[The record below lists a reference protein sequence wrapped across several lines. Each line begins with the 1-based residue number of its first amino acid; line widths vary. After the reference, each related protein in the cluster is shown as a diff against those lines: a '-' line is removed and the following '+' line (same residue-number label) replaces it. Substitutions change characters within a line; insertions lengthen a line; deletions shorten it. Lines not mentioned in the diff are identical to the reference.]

1 MSVSSLAGRSDS
13 VNSLFDGNINK
24 RPRSDS
30 EPDSIMSID
39 DLWSKIEA
47 KLDNFKQ
54 DLDKRI
60 DGLEDSLA
68 AFKTECGSKI
78 DRLAD
83 SVSGVRHDVDRANAS
98 IGRVEKVNELIIS
111 GVPYQQ
117 NENLVAMFG
126 FIVTRLGCD
135 ESKIP
140 LASLARL
147 AKSPIA
153 VGSTPPI
160 ICEFALRADRNAF
173 YASYL
178 NHRDLNLSHIG
189 FQNTNRIYVNENLTK
204 EDREIRAAA
213 LRLKKEGKVQKVYSR
228 NGIVY
233 AKGRGNAPAEP
244 CPTLE
249 HLAVFR

>member
-1 MSVSSLAGRSDS
+1 MQMTTLVSSWRVVWCWYFCCWPAIDSRTTTSRGWRLVLVPLLLLLAELLRQAAPHGRFPLGFELAEFMPQAFSSVKISVKKPGSALIRSMLDDS
-13 VNSLFDGNINK
+13 RFTMSKHLEGSRRKTYGN
-24 RPRSDS
+24 
-30 EPDSIMSID
+30 
-39 DLWSKIEA
+39 
-47 KLDNFKQ
+47 

-83 SVSGVRHDVDRANAS
+83 SVSGVRH
-98 IGRVEKVNELIIS
+98 

-135 ESKIP
+135 EIKIP

-160 ICEFALRADRNAF
+160 ICEFALRADRNDF

-189 FQNTNRIYVNENLTK
+189 FQNTNRI
-204 EDREIRAAA
+204 
-213 LRLKKEGKVQKVYSR
+213 
-228 NGIVY
+228 
-233 AKGRGNAPAEP
+233 
-244 CPTLE
+244 
-249 HLAVFR
+249 

>member
-1 MSVSSLAGRSDS
+1 
-13 VNSLFDGNINK
+13 
-24 RPRSDS
+24 
-30 EPDSIMSID
+30 MSID

-98 IGRVEKVNELIIS
+98 IGRVEKANELIIS

-153 VGSTPPI
+153 V
-160 ICEFALRADRNAF
+160 DRNAF

>member
-1 MSVSSLAGRSDS
+1 
-13 VNSLFDGNINK
+13 
-24 RPRSDS
+24 
-30 EPDSIMSID
+30 MSID

-60 DGLEDSLA
+60 DGLEDSWQ
-68 AFKTECGSKI
+68 
-78 DRLAD
+78 
-83 SVSGVRHDVDRANAS
+83 H
-98 IGRVEKVNELIIS
+98 
-111 GVPYQQ
+111 
-117 NENLVAMFG
+117 
-126 FIVTRLGCD
+126 
-135 ESKIP
+135 
-140 LASLARL
+140 
-147 AKSPIA
+147 
-153 VGSTPPI
+153 
-160 ICEFALRADRNAF
+160 RNAF

>member
-1 MSVSSLAGRSDS
+1 
-13 VNSLFDGNINK
+13 
-24 RPRSDS
+24 
-30 EPDSIMSID
+30 MSID

-60 DGLEDSLA
+60 DGLEDSP
-68 AFKTECGSKI
+68 GS
-78 DRLAD
+78 
-83 SVSGVRHDVDRANAS
+83 
-98 IGRVEKVNELIIS
+98 
-111 GVPYQQ
+111 

-153 VGSTPPI
+153 VDSTPPI

>member
-1 MSVSSLAGRSDS
+1 
-13 VNSLFDGNINK
+13 
-24 RPRSDS
+24 
-30 EPDSIMSID
+30 MSID

-68 AFKTECGSKI
+68 AFKTEC
-78 DRLAD
+78 
-83 SVSGVRHDVDRANAS
+83 
-98 IGRVEKVNELIIS
+98 
-111 GVPYQQ
+111 VPYQQ

-173 YASYL
+173 YAGYL

>member
-1 MSVSSLAGRSDS
+1 
-13 VNSLFDGNINK
+13 
-24 RPRSDS
+24 
-30 EPDSIMSID
+30 MSID

-68 AFKTECGSKI
+68 AFKTECGI
-78 DRLAD
+78 
-83 SVSGVRHDVDRANAS
+83 SGVRHDVDRANAS
-98 IGRVEKVNELIIS
+98 IGRVEKANELIIS

-244 CPTLE
+244 CPTLD

>member
-98 IGRVEKVNELIIS
+98 IG
-111 GVPYQQ
+111 
-117 NENLVAMFG
+117 
-126 FIVTRLGCD
+126 
-135 ESKIP
+135 
-140 LASLARL
+140 
-147 AKSPIA
+147 
-153 VGSTPPI
+153 
-160 ICEFALRADRNAF
+160 
-173 YASYL
+173 
-178 NHRDLNLSHIG
+178 
-189 FQNTNRIYVNENLTK
+189 
-204 EDREIRAAA
+204 
-213 LRLKKEGKVQKVYSR
+213 
-228 NGIVY
+228 
-233 AKGRGNAPAEP
+233 
-244 CPTLE
+244 
-249 HLAVFR
+249 